1 MPPESGAEHPKSE
14 QASYGLQ
21 DQAWGPSL
29 VWVFPEAGRAPV
41 RLTSDGHAR
50 DLSLGRDPSC
60 DVCILSKQV
69 SRRHAVIT
77 QGTTERARITD
88 LESRNGTRV
97 NGRRVGTAELCRG
110 DVVRLGS
117 WVGVVTESPNPFA
130 ELGPGLFG
138 GATLQTVLAPLK
150 AGAQSSV
157 PVVIEGE
164 TGTGKKTVA
173 RSLHAWSGRK
183 GGFAVVDCSAIP
195 MARVEAELFGQP
207 TEAFPDT
214 DPGALLSTTAGG
226 TLMLDQ
232 VSALSLGV
240 QARLLEAITR
250 GAMHS
255 RMPAPLG
262 APTGDARVVITT
274 QESLASLVRDGRVHQ
289 ELLAHVDI
297 AGVSVRLPP
306 LRQRREDVAG
316 IFLDLLR
323 GLSERSRE
331 LEVSSDLIE
340 KLCLHTWPFNVRELV
355 GLTRRLVTLHGNEP
369 LLSEKHLPD
378 RFTAVAT
385 DPFPTDERKT

>member
-21 DQAWGPSL
+21 DQARGPSL
-29 VWVFPEAGRAPV
+29 VWVFPEAGRAPL
-41 RLTSDGHAR
+41 RLTSDGQAR

-97 NGRRVGTAELCRG
+97 NGRRVGTAELYRG

-117 WVGVVTESPNPFA
+117 WVGVVTESPNPFE

-164 TGTGKKTVA
+164 TGTGKQTVA

-183 GGFAVVDCSAIP
+183 GGFAVVDCSVVP
-195 MARVEAELFGQP
+195 MTRVEAELFGQP
-207 TEAFPDT
+207 TDAFPDADT
-214 DPGALLSTTAGG
+214 GVLLSTTAGG

-240 QARLLEAITR
+240 QARLLEAIT
-250 GAMHS
+250 GSAVH
-255 RMPAPLG
+255 ALG
-262 APTGDARVVITT
+262 APTSDVRIVITT
-274 QESLASLVRDGRVHQ
+274 QDSLASGVREGRVHQ

-297 AGVSVRLPP
+297 AGVTVRLPP
-306 LRQRREDVAG
+306 LRQRREDIAG

-323 GLSERSRE
+323 GLSERSRD
-331 LEVSSDLIE
+331 LEVSPDLIE